1 MDHAVT
7 LAERIRALVGTWGL
21 PPDTA
26 ATVALGLALVLA
38 LGAANLPPLLR
49 LAPILRTSRL
59 SPRSSTALFLGIAS
73 LGAALLSMGYV
84 DYYLRGGPRIID
96 ATSYYWQ
103 GRALSH
109 GAFTWTPFEPSAS
122 FRGRFFL
129 FREDAIGQGS
139 LGGIFP
145 PGYPLL
151 LAGGFVLGAPMLVG
165 PALAAALVI
174 ATYFLAR
181 ALSEPICPALADPI
195 AKGAALLSIVC
206 AALRYH
212 TADTMSHGATALG
225 ITVAFTSALYA
236 ARRGSPPRDGS
247 VHALVAGFALGFVAA
262 TRPVSAMAAGLVVV
276 CVFLQVSRSNTR
288 RYPLLLLLL
297 ASMPGFVLLACS
309 QRAVT
314 GAWFSST
321 QRLYYALSDGPPGCF
336 RWGFGEGIGCLF
348 EHGDFVAS
356 RLPSG
361 YGFLQAVGT
370 TLRRLREHSRDI
382 ANVEPLALLWL
393 IPIVLR
399 RHDARVRHVTAAVGL
414 HFLAYAPFYFDGDYP
429 GGGARFFA
437 DVLPIEH
444 ALTMLGLALLTSRVA
459 SISAGALFT
468 RATLA
473 LLSFSLGGFAVHGS
487 FEHGKLRD
495 REGGRPMFEPSALA
509 RAGATK
515 GLVFVD
521 TDHGFSLGHDLS
533 ANVRDGVV
541 VARFRGDDRD
551 RLVYEA
557 LGRPSTWLYRFDPST
572 SRVQPNAPVITPFL
586 PRPSSDLLRFEAEAE
601 WPPLEQHEGFA
612 VPAWSIDCVSG
623 RRALVVIP
631 TSSEPAS
638 VTIALP
644 IPEHGRYEVTPV
656 IAPPT
661 EVPFAR
667 TQRADNA
674 MGTARLGT
682 ARWAWRAPSTCVS
695 LEPRELE
702 LEPPRARITFEASGG
717 AVAIDAFLIRR
728 VP

>member
-1 MDHAVT
+1 VT
-7 LAERIRALVGTWGL
+7 WAERVRALLGTWGL

-26 ATVALGLALVLA
+26 ASLALALALTLA
-38 LGAANLPPLLR
+38 LGAACAPRLLPGVR
-49 LAPILRTSRL
+49 RSRL
-59 SPRSSTALFLGIAS
+59 SPRSSTTVFLCLAS
-73 LGAALLSMGYV
+73 VGAALLSMGYIHN
-84 DYYLRGGPRIID
+84 YLRGGPRIID

-129 FREDAIGQGS
+129 YREDALQQGH

-151 LAGGFVLGAPMLVG
+151 LAGGFLLGAPMLVG
-165 PALAAALVI
+165 PALAAALVV

-181 ALSEPICPALADPI
+181 ALSEPVCPDLAEPI

-212 TADTMSHGATALG
+212 TADTMSHGASALG
-225 ITVAFTSALYA
+225 LTVALTCALHA
-236 ARRGSPPRDGS
+236 TQRNASPRGES
-247 VHALVAGFALGFVAA
+247 VHAILAGLALGFVAA
-262 TRPVSAMAAGLVVV
+262 TRPVSAIAPVLIVSSL
-276 CVFLQVSRSNTR
+276 FLRAVRTGTR
-288 RYPLLLLLL
+288 RYAVVLLLL
-297 ASMPGFVLLACS
+297 ASMPGLVLLAAS

-314 GAWFSST
+314 GSWFRST

-336 RWGFGEGIGCLF
+336 RWGFGSGIGCLF

-361 YGFLQAVGT
+361 YGLLQAAGT
-370 TLRRLREHSRDI
+370 TLRRVREHSRDI

-393 IPIVLR
+393 IPVVLQ

-437 DVLPIEH
+437 DVLPTEH
-444 ALTMLGLALLTSRVA
+444 ALTMLGLALLTSRLA
-459 SISAGALFT
+459 SISARALFT
-468 RATLA
+468 RSSFA
-473 LLSFSLGGFAVHGS
+473 LLSFSLGGFAVHGA

-509 RAGATK
+509 RAGATQ

-521 TDHGFSLGHDLS
+521 TDHGFSLGHDPS

-557 LGRPSTWLYRFDPST
+557 LGRPPTWLYRFDPST
-572 SRVQPNAPVITPFL
+572 NGPPSNAPVITPFM
-586 PRPSSDLLRFEAEAE
+586 PRPSSGLLRFEAEAE
-601 WPPLEQHEGFA
+601 WPPLEQDKGFA
-612 VPAWSIDCVSG
+612 VPAWSRDCVSD

-644 IPEHGRYEVTPV
+644 IEERGRYEVTPLL
-656 IAPPT
+656 APPT
-661 EVPFAR
+661 EVPFS
-667 TQRADNA
+667 RAPRAENA
-674 MGTARLGT
+674 EGTATLGK
-682 ARWAWRAPSTCVS
+682 ARWVWRAPSSCVS
-695 LEPRELE
+695 LEARELE
-702 LEPPRARITFEASGG
+702 LEPPHARITLEASGG
-717 AVAIDAFLIRR
+717 TVAIDAFLLRR
-728 VP
+728 LP